1 MHEELNQRDQD
12 IELLQLEHDKLELVQ
27 IQKEREMEQM
37 RKDLEKAFKE
47 LWVQRE
53 INDMGKSKQK
63 DLSNDNMYKEALI
76 SNLQEDQI
84 KSMLQIQQFKTE
96 NSSMKRELVEM
107 AQSIVSLPPGVVKD
121 DRIVEVI
128 TDMAP
133 RIIPTKEEIKKM
145 ECNFENL
152 IPLLDLI
159 FETFNMVD
167 GADLLLSIGNKGCGK
182 STIIN
187 SLMYGPQSLE
197 EKHLDFQVRGLRG
210 KMKKVKRTVI
220 EQKEEFKSK
229 NAFSIEHSEC
239 ESNTLIPSFIRDEA
253 NNIVYADV
261 AGLNERS
268 NEFVDFI
275 ATFIDRYIFL
285 KAEKIRFLVPIT
297 RDNNANKQ
305 WLAFKNQI

>member
-197 EKHLDFQVRGLRG
+197 EKHLEFQVRGLRG

-305 WLAFKNQI
+305 WLAFKN

>member
-1 MHEELNQRDQD
+1 
-12 IELLQLEHDKLELVQ
+12 
-27 IQKEREMEQM
+27 
-37 RKDLEKAFKE
+37 
-47 LWVQRE
+47 
-53 INDMGKSKQK
+53 
-63 DLSNDNMYKEALI
+63 
-76 SNLQEDQI
+76 
-84 KSMLQIQQFKTE
+84 
-96 NSSMKRELVEM
+96 MKRELVEM

-197 EKHLDFQVRGLRG
+197 EKHLEFQVRGLRG